1 MKVTRIFH
9 PVGQGG
15 FYTESFDDQHMVV
28 YDCGSESEKKLQ
40 NYLNDCFREAP
51 KQTIDVVFLSH
62 LHSDH
67 INGLQELRNR
77 TNVKKIF
84 LPLLTSNKIVEAIL
98 YNKANFS
105 YYENKRANEIIQ
117 SLLSENTSDTRL
129 IEVEEFRANTISDG
143 DTYDI
148 DHENMSIRRIASGTK
163 ITLELPPVL
172 TSNNTYLKWVY
183 IPFNIELPE
192 PSVNRSY
199 VDKITNETVRE
210 EVLSIATNIMQ
221 IYEAYYN
228 QRDILTKELIK
239 LINSR
244 DYDDYLPIDREYID
258 EFYKSQR
265 DGVYLFKKV
274 YSALFGNIDNSQS
287 MPVFSGLLK
296 ENLCSLEMQIK
307 SNILCTYCSH
317 CHDYFSIHHCMVH
330 SYLCEDKI
338 PCNFLYTG
346 DYEAQN
352 INFFKCLK
360 DFYENY
366 RVWDTLCGLQ
376 IPHHGSR
383 KNYNTGLYQDKCFA
397 IASVG
402 VNNRHKHPNIDT
414 LINITNQGCCPN
426 VVTEDINTLKYQHFN
441 IK

>member
-1 MKVTRIFH
+1 MEVTRIFH

-15 FYTESFDDQHMVV
+15 FYTESFDNQHMVV
-28 YDCGSESEKKLQ
+28 YDCGSESKNKLQ
-40 NYLNDCFREAP
+40 NYLYDCFCEMP
-51 KQTIDVVFLSH
+51 KQTIDAVFLSH

-67 INGLQELRNR
+67 INGLPEILKRA
-77 TNVKKIF
+77 NVKKIF

-105 YYENKRANEIIQ
+105 FYESHRANEIIQ
-117 SLLSENTSDTRL
+117 NLSNENISDTRL
-129 IEVEEFRANTISDG
+129 IEIEEFRANTLPDG
-143 DTYDI
+143 DAYDI
-148 DHENMSIRRIASGTK
+148 ENENLSKQRIASGTK

-192 PSVNRSY
+192 PVVNESY
-199 VDKITNETVRE
+199 VDKITEDTE
-210 EVLSIATNIMQ
+210 KEIVLSIANNIMR
-221 IYEAYYN
+221 IYKEHQN
-228 QRDILTKELIK
+228 QKDILIKRLIELIDSK
-239 LINSR
+239 
-244 DYDDYLPIDREYID
+244 DYNVNQPVEREIPY
-258 EFYKSQR
+258 ELYKSKR
-265 DGVYLFKKV
+265 EGVHLFKKV

-296 ENLCSLEMQIK
+296 ENLCSLEMQTK

-317 CHDYFSIHHCMVH
+317 CHVHFSMHHCLVH
-330 SYLCEDKI
+330 RYMCEDKI

-346 DYEAQN
+346 DYEAKN
-352 INFFKCLK
+352 TKFFKCLK
-360 DFYENY
+360 DFYEKY
-366 RVWDTLCGLQ
+366 YVWDTICGIQ

-383 KNYNTGLYQDKCFA
+383 KNYNTGLYKDKCFA
-397 IASVG
+397 VASVG
-402 VNNRHKHPNIDT
+402 VNNRHNLPNIDT

>member
-1 MKVTRIFH
+1 MEVTRIFH
-9 PVGQGG
+9 PIGQGG
-15 FYTESFDDQHMVV
+15 FYTESFDNQHMVV
-28 YDCGSESEKKLQ
+28 YDCGSESKNKLQ
-40 NYLNDCFREAP
+40 NYLYDCFCEVP
-51 KQTIDVVFLSH
+51 KQTIDAVFLSH

-67 INGLQELRNR
+67 INGLPELLKRA
-77 TNVKKIF
+77 NVKKIF

-105 YYENKRANEIIQ
+105 FYESHRANEIIQ
-117 SLLSENTSDTRL
+117 NLSNENISDTRL
-129 IEVEEFRANTISDG
+129 IEIEEFRANTLPDG
-143 DTYDI
+143 DAYDI
-148 DHENMSIRRIASGTK
+148 ENENLSKQRIASGTK

-192 PSVNRSY
+192 PVVNESY
-199 VDKITNETVRE
+199 VDKITEDTE
-210 EVLSIATNIMQ
+210 KEIVLSIANNIMR
-221 IYEAYYN
+221 IYKEHQN
-228 QRDILTKELIK
+228 QKDILIKRLIELIDAK
-239 LINSR
+239 
-244 DYDDYLPIDREYID
+244 DYNVNQPVEREIPY
-258 EFYKSQR
+258 ELYKSKR

-274 YSALFGNIDNSQS
+274 YSALFSNIDNSQS

-402 VNNRHKHPNIDT
+402 VNNRHKHPNIDA